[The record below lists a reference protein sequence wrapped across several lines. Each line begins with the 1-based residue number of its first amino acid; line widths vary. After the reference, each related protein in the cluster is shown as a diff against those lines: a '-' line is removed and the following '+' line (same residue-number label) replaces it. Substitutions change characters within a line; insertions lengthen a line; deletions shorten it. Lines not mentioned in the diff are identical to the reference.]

1 MFLGMHPSAN
11 TPEESIIA
19 LITKNQGALRGY
31 IYTLMPDPA
40 LVDDV
45 LQETNL
51 VIWRKASEYD
61 PARSFMPWACRIAYF
76 QVKAARRDN
85 SRDRHIFDSELV
97 DILAAEGETAT
108 VYPSDLDSALRDC
121 LAELPEQK
129 RQLILSRYHPDS
141 SVKDLADSRNET
153 PGALSVE
160 LHRIRRTLES
170 CILGKI
176 KQATS

>member
-1 MFLGMHPSAN
+1 MPAK
-11 TPEESIIA
+11 PENAEENIIA
-19 LITKNQGALRGY
+19 LITQNQSQLRAY
-31 IYTLMPDPA
+31 IYTLLPDPA

-51 VIWRKASEYD
+51 VLWRKASEFD
-61 PARSFMPWACRIAYF
+61 PARSFMPWACRIAFF

-97 DILAAEGETAT
+97 DILAAEGETET
-108 VYPSDLDSALRDC
+108 PNHLDSALRDC

-141 SVKDLADSRNET
+141 SVKELAANRNET
-153 PGALSVE
+153 PGAVSVE
-160 LHRIRRTLES
+160 LHRIRRILES
-170 CILGKI
+170 CIQGKL
-176 KQATS
+176 KETTT